1 VDGTSLSQI
10 GFAEFVGKLLSEVFD
25 AVVTSQLDQRRRLDE
40 LVESARL
47 SEEEVASRFLDDAQ
61 VAAEL
66 ASLFPAG
73 ADAGSPYQPGSQ
85 QQAEAPPFTS
95 VLGLTLKPG
104 EDFAVQGAE
113 AVLTESGAARIRSAV
128 RLRLAKSYLSALRS
142 LVTRGAPQLLI
153 DSGKVA
159 AKLTFQLASGAPAAA
174 AVPSPAFSVFSE
186 SPAGLRRRFE
196 APAPARLP
204 AAENPFR
211 LAVRQASDR
220 APQVSQL
227 QVDVYGEVEI
237 RFKTLFS

>member
-1 VDGTSLSQI
+1 MDGTSLSQI

-25 AVVTSQLDQRRRLDE
+25 AVVTSQLDQRRRIDDLA
-40 LVESARL
+40 ESARL
-47 SEEEVASRFLDDAQ
+47 SEEEVASRFLDDVQ
-61 VAAEL
+61 VEAEL
-66 ASLFPAG
+66 ANLFPAG
-73 ADAGSPYQPGSQ
+73 ANAGTPYRPGSQ

-104 EDFAVQGAE
+104 EDFAMQGTG
-113 AVLTESGAARIRSAV
+113 AVLTEAGAARIRSAV
-128 RLRLAKSYLSALRS
+128 RLRLARSYLAALRG

-159 AKLTFQLASGAPAAA
+159 AKLTFQLAAGTPAAA
-174 AVPSPAFSVFSE
+174 SAT
-186 SPAGLRRRFE
+186 PAGLRRRFE
-196 APAPARLP
+196 APAEARLP

-220 APQVSQL
+220 APQLSQL